1 MTDGNATHIAEQV
14 AEAGND
20 VLGIPGLTPG
30 GAGVWVGVLMA
41 LIAAISGATRW
52 WIIGM
57 PERKRAAN
65 EAIAAETKA
74 MDSLVAHLTEEVKRL
89 GIMVSD
95 LSSQVVGLQHELA
108 KAEAVIIRMKAAND
122 ALGEARQV
130 AANIVAADRVADRRL
145 K

>member
-1 MTDGNATHIAEQV
+1 MTDPGNS
-14 AEAGND
+14 

-41 LIAAISGATRW
+41 LIATIGTACRW
-52 WIIGM
+52 WIVGM
-57 PERKRAAN
+57 PERKRAEN

-89 GIMVSD
+89 GVMVSD

-130 AANIVAADRVADRRL
+130 AANIVAADRIADRRMS
-145 K
+145 

>member
-1 MTDGNATHIAEQV
+1 MSD
-14 AEAGND
+14 AGNS
-20 VLGIPGLTPG
+20 VLGIQGLTPG

-41 LIAAISGATRW
+41 LIATIGTACRW
-52 WIIGM
+52 WIVGM
-57 PERKRAAN
+57 PERKRAEN

-89 GIMVSD
+89 GVMVSD

-130 AANIVAADRVADRRL
+130 AANIVAADRIADRRML
-145 K
+145 